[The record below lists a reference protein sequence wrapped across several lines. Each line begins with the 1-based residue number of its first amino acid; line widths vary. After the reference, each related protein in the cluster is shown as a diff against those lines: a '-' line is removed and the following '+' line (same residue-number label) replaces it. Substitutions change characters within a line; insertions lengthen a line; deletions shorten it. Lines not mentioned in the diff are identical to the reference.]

1 MLIAALRFAIDFSQP
16 LKKYL
21 VENLP
26 ENLEPGGKILEP
38 APETD
43 EEPHDSLFTAHQ
55 QLLRQGAAC
64 PPFQG
69 FGMRDP
75 AAGRLR
81 IRGIQKRVPSGTIP
95 ALDHDGVI
103 LSESEVINEY
113 LNEVFPEPNL
123 LPGSAEQ
130 RAKIR
135 MLCRLHDL
143 KLEPIVRSLFPAMSP
158 EKRDAEMVE
167 KRLEEME
174 QSRTIARLIQ
184 PGPFLVGHA
193 PSLADC
199 AFSQTLM
206 LAGMMWK
213 ELGAEWSLGKEL
225 EDWQQMMGE
234 LAPVQ
239 SVLIL
244 PVKRPRPGS
253 KGKGDQ
259 SRIMT
264 PSGVSFSSCRTR
276 EETTMI
282 STKYSKTRKV

>member
-1 MLIAALRFAIDFSQP
+1 MILYSLPISNYCGKVLHALRFKDLECEI
-16 LKKYL
+16 
-21 VENLP
+21 LP
-26 ENLEPGGKILEP
+26 PPGGYGS
-38 APETD
+38 
-43 EEPHDSLFTAHQ
+43 EEYK
-55 QLLRQGAAC
+55 
-64 PPFQG
+64 
-69 FGMRDP
+69 
-75 AAGRLR
+75 
-81 IRGIQKRVPSGTIP
+81 KRVPSGTIP

-174 QSRTIARLIQ
+174 QSLERLRGLIQ

-193 PSLADC
+193 
-199 AFSQTLM
+199 F
-206 LAGMMWK
+206 W
-213 ELGAEWSLGKEL
+213 
-225 EDWQQMMGE
+225 
-234 LAPVQ
+234 
-239 SVLIL
+239 IL
-244 PVKRPRPGS
+244 PGKRRSPGS
-253 KGKGDQ
+253 KGKGVQ

-264 PSGVSFSSCRTR
+264 PSGVSSPVAGPG
-276 EETTMI
+276 
-282 STKYSKTRKV
+282 RKRQ

>member
-1 MLIAALRFAIDFSQP
+1 MILYSLPISNYCGKVLHVLRFKDLECEI
-16 LKKYL
+16 
-21 VENLP
+21 LP
-26 ENLEPGGKILEP
+26 PPGGYGS
-38 APETD
+38 
-43 EEPHDSLFTAHQ
+43 EEYK
-55 QLLRQGAAC
+55 
-64 PPFQG
+64 
-69 FGMRDP
+69 
-75 AAGRLR
+75 
-81 IRGIQKRVPSGTIP
+81 KRVPSGTIP

-174 QSRTIARLIQ
+174 QSLERLRGLIQ
-184 PGPFLVGHA
+184 TGPFLVGHA

-225 EDWQQMMGE
+225 GDWQQMMGE
-234 LAPVQ
+234 LAVVQ
-239 SVLIL
+239 SVLEPAREATEAWL
-244 PVKRPRPGS
+244 EGKRGS
-253 KGKGDQ
+253 
-259 SRIMT
+259 
-264 PSGVSFSSCRTR
+264 V
-276 EETTMI
+276 
-282 STKYSKTRKV
+282 

>member
-1 MLIAALRFAIDFSQP
+1 MILYLLPISNYCGKVLHALRFKD
-16 LKKYL
+16 
-21 VENLP
+21 
-26 ENLEPGGKILEP
+26 LECEIHPPPGGYGS
-38 APETD
+38 
-43 EEPHDSLFTAHQ
+43 EEYK
-55 QLLRQGAAC
+55 
-64 PPFQG
+64 
-69 FGMRDP
+69 
-75 AAGRLR
+75 
-81 IRGIQKRVPSGTIP
+81 KRVPSGTIP

-113 LNEVFPEPNL
+113 LNEVFPKPNL

-167 KRLEEME
+167 KRLREME
-174 QSRTIARLIQ
+174 QSLERLRRLIQ
-184 PGPFLVGHA
+184 PGPFLVGKA

-213 ELGAEWSLGKEL
+213 ELGTECSLGKEL

-234 LAPVQ
+234 LARVQ
-239 SVLIL
+239 SVLEPAREATEAWL
-244 PVKRPRPGS
+244 EGKRRS
-253 KGKGDQ
+253 
-259 SRIMT
+259 
-264 PSGVSFSSCRTR
+264 V
-276 EETTMI
+276 
-282 STKYSKTRKV
+282 

>member
-1 MLIAALRFAIDFSQP
+1 MILYSLPISNYCGKVLHALRFKELEFEI
-16 LKKYL
+16 
-21 VENLP
+21 LP
-26 ENLEPGGKILEP
+26 PPGGYGS
-38 APETD
+38 
-43 EEPHDSLFTAHQ
+43 EEYK
-55 QLLRQGAAC
+55 
-64 PPFQG
+64 
-69 FGMRDP
+69 
-75 AAGRLR
+75 
-81 IRGIQKRVPSGTIP
+81 KRVPSGTIP

-167 KRLEEME
+167 KRLGEME
-174 QSRTIARLIQ
+174 QSLERLRGLIQ
-184 PGPFLVGHA
+184 TGPFLVGHA

-234 LAPVQ
+234 LDPVQ
-239 SVLIL
+239 SVLDPAREATEAWL
-244 PVKRPRPGS
+244 EGKRGS
-253 KGKGDQ
+253 
-259 SRIMT
+259 
-264 PSGVSFSSCRTR
+264 V
-276 EETTMI
+276 
-282 STKYSKTRKV
+282 

>member
-1 MLIAALRFAIDFSQP
+1 MILYSLPISNYCGKVLHALRFKDLECEI
-16 LKKYL
+16 
-21 VENLP
+21 LP
-26 ENLEPGGKILEP
+26 PPGGYGS
-38 APETD
+38 
-43 EEPHDSLFTAHQ
+43 EEYK
-55 QLLRQGAAC
+55 
-64 PPFQG
+64 
-69 FGMRDP
+69 
-75 AAGRLR
+75 
-81 IRGIQKRVPSGTIP
+81 KRVPSGTIP
-95 ALDHDGVI
+95 SLDHDGVI

-158 EKRDAEMVE
+158 EKKDSEMVE

-174 QSRTIARLIQ
+174 QSLERLRRLIQ
-184 PGPFLVGHA
+184 TGPFLVGHA

-234 LAPVQ
+234 LAVVQ
-239 SVLIL
+239 SVLEPAREATEAWL
-244 PVKRPRPGS
+244 EGKRGS
-253 KGKGDQ
+253 
-259 SRIMT
+259 
-264 PSGVSFSSCRTR
+264 V
-276 EETTMI
+276 
-282 STKYSKTRKV
+282 

>member
-1 MLIAALRFAIDFSQP
+1 MILYSLPISNYCGKVLHALRFKDLECEI
-16 LKKYL
+16 
-21 VENLP
+21 LP
-26 ENLEPGGKILEP
+26 PPGGYGS
-38 APETD
+38 
-43 EEPHDSLFTAHQ
+43 EEYK
-55 QLLRQGAAC
+55 
-64 PPFQG
+64 
-69 FGMRDP
+69 
-75 AAGRLR
+75 
-81 IRGIQKRVPSGTIP
+81 KRVLSGTIP

-123 LPGSAEQ
+123 LHGSAEQ

-143 KLEPIVRSLFPAMSP
+143 KLEPIVRSLFPVMSP

-167 KRLEEME
+167 KRLREME
-174 QSRTIARLIQ
+174 QSLERLRGLIQ

-199 AFSQTLM
+199 TFSQTLM

-213 ELGAEWSLGKEL
+213 ELEAEWSLGKEL

-239 SVLIL
+239 SVLEPAREATESWL
-244 PVKRPRPGS
+244 EGKRAS
-253 KGKGDQ
+253 
-259 SRIMT
+259 
-264 PSGVSFSSCRTR
+264 V
-276 EETTMI
+276 
-282 STKYSKTRKV
+282 

>member
-1 MLIAALRFAIDFSQP
+1 MILYSLPISNYCGKVLHALRFKDLECEI
-16 LKKYL
+16 
-21 VENLP
+21 LP
-26 ENLEPGGKILEP
+26 PPGGYGS
-38 APETD
+38 
-43 EEPHDSLFTAHQ
+43 EEYK
-55 QLLRQGAAC
+55 
-64 PPFQG
+64 
-69 FGMRDP
+69 
-75 AAGRLR
+75 
-81 IRGIQKRVPSGTIP
+81 KRVPSGTIP

-143 KLEPIVRSLFPAMSP
+143 KLEPIVRSLFPVMSP
-158 EKRDAEMVE
+158 EKRDAEVVE
-167 KRLEEME
+167 KHFREME
-174 QSRTIARLIQ
+174 QSLERLRGLIQ
-184 PGPFLVGHA
+184 TGPFLVGHA

-234 LAPVQ
+234 LAVVQ
-239 SVLIL
+239 SVLDPAREATEAWL
-244 PVKRPRPGS
+244 EGKRGS
-253 KGKGDQ
+253 
-259 SRIMT
+259 
-264 PSGVSFSSCRTR
+264 V
-276 EETTMI
+276 
-282 STKYSKTRKV
+282 

>member
-1 MLIAALRFAIDFSQP
+1 MILYSLPISNYCGKVLHALRFKDLECEI
-16 LKKYL
+16 
-21 VENLP
+21 LP
-26 ENLEPGGKILEP
+26 PPGGYGS
-38 APETD
+38 
-43 EEPHDSLFTAHQ
+43 EEYK
-55 QLLRQGAAC
+55 
-64 PPFQG
+64 
-69 FGMRDP
+69 
-75 AAGRLR
+75 
-81 IRGIQKRVPSGTIP
+81 KRVPSGTIP

-158 EKRDAEMVE
+158 EKRDPEVVE
-167 KRLEEME
+167 KRFREME
-174 QSRTIARLIQ
+174 QSLERLRGVIQ
-184 PGPFLVGHA
+184 LGPFLVGKA

-199 AFSQTLM
+199 AFSQTLI

-234 LAPVQ
+234 LARVQ
-239 SVLIL
+239 SVLEPAREATEAWL
-244 PVKRPRPGS
+244 EGKRGS
-253 KGKGDQ
+253 
-259 SRIMT
+259 
-264 PSGVSFSSCRTR
+264 V
-276 EETTMI
+276 
-282 STKYSKTRKV
+282 

>member
-1 MLIAALRFAIDFSQP
+1 MILYSLPISNYCGKVLHALRFKD
-16 LKKYL
+16 
-21 VENLP
+21 VECEILP
-26 ENLEPGGKILEP
+26 PPGGYGS
-38 APETD
+38 
-43 EEPHDSLFTAHQ
+43 EEYK
-55 QLLRQGAAC
+55 
-64 PPFQG
+64 
-69 FGMRDP
+69 
-75 AAGRLR
+75 
-81 IRGIQKRVPSGTIP
+81 KRVPSGTIP

-130 RAKIR
+130 RAKVR

-158 EKRDAEMVE
+158 EKRDAEVVE
-167 KRLEEME
+167 KRFREME
-174 QSRTIARLIQ
+174 QSLERLRGLIQ
-184 PGPFLVGHA
+184 TGPFLVSKA

-213 ELGAEWSLGKEL
+213 ELGAEWSLGEEL

-239 SVLIL
+239 SVLEPAREATKAWL
-244 PVKRPRPGS
+244 EGKRGS
-253 KGKGDQ
+253 
-259 SRIMT
+259 
-264 PSGVSFSSCRTR
+264 V
-276 EETTMI
+276 
-282 STKYSKTRKV
+282 

>member
-1 MLIAALRFAIDFSQP
+1 MILYSLPISNYCGKVLHVLRFKDLECEI
-16 LKKYL
+16 
-21 VENLP
+21 LP
-26 ENLEPGGKILEP
+26 PPGGYGS
-38 APETD
+38 
-43 EEPHDSLFTAHQ
+43 EEYK
-55 QLLRQGAAC
+55 
-64 PPFQG
+64 
-69 FGMRDP
+69 
-75 AAGRLR
+75 
-81 IRGIQKRVPSGTIP
+81 KRVPSGTIP

-174 QSRTIARLIQ
+174 QSLERFRGLIQ
-184 PGPFLVGHA
+184 PGPFLVGKA

-234 LAPVQ
+234 LAVVQ
-239 SVLIL
+239 SVLKPAREATDAWL
-244 PVKRPRPGS
+244 EGKRGS
-253 KGKGDQ
+253 
-259 SRIMT
+259 
-264 PSGVSFSSCRTR
+264 V
-276 EETTMI
+276 
-282 STKYSKTRKV
+282 

>member
-1 MLIAALRFAIDFSQP
+1 MILYSLPISNYCGKVLHALRFKDLECEI
-16 LKKYL
+16 
-21 VENLP
+21 LP
-26 ENLEPGGKILEP
+26 PPGGYGS
-38 APETD
+38 
-43 EEPHDSLFTAHQ
+43 EEYK
-55 QLLRQGAAC
+55 
-64 PPFQG
+64 
-69 FGMRDP
+69 
-75 AAGRLR
+75 
-81 IRGIQKRVPSGTIP
+81 KRVPSGTIP
-95 ALDHDGVI
+95 ALYHDGVI

-123 LPGSAEQ
+123 FPGSAEK

-158 EKRDAEMVE
+158 EKRDAEVVE

-174 QSRTIARLIQ
+174 QSLERLRRLIQ
-184 PGPFLVGHA
+184 PAPFLVGKA

-234 LAPVQ
+234 LAVVQ
-239 SVLIL
+239 SVLEPAREATEAWL
-244 PVKRPRPGS
+244 EGKRGA
-253 KGKGDQ
+253 
-259 SRIMT
+259 
-264 PSGVSFSSCRTR
+264 V
-276 EETTMI
+276 
-282 STKYSKTRKV
+282 

>member
-1 MLIAALRFAIDFSQP
+1 MILYSLPISNYCGKVLHALRFKD
-16 LKKYL
+16 
-21 VENLP
+21 VECEILP
-26 ENLEPGGKILEP
+26 PPGGYGS
-38 APETD
+38 
-43 EEPHDSLFTAHQ
+43 EEYK
-55 QLLRQGAAC
+55 
-64 PPFQG
+64 
-69 FGMRDP
+69 
-75 AAGRLR
+75 
-81 IRGIQKRVPSGTIP
+81 KRVPSGTIP
-95 ALDHDGVI
+95 ALDYDGVI

-167 KRLEEME
+167 KQLREME
-174 QSRTIARLIQ
+174 QSLDRLRGLIQ
-184 PGPFLVGHA
+184 SGPFLVGKA

-234 LAPVQ
+234 LASVQ
-239 SVLIL
+239 SVLDPAREATEAWL
-244 PVKRPRPGS
+244 EGKRGS
-253 KGKGDQ
+253 
-259 SRIMT
+259 
-264 PSGVSFSSCRTR
+264 V
-276 EETTMI
+276 
-282 STKYSKTRKV
+282 

>member
-1 MLIAALRFAIDFSQP
+1 MILYSLPISNYCGKVLHALRFKDLECEI
-16 LKKYL
+16 
-21 VENLP
+21 LP
-26 ENLEPGGKILEP
+26 PPGGYGS
-38 APETD
+38 
-43 EEPHDSLFTAHQ
+43 EEYK
-55 QLLRQGAAC
+55 
-64 PPFQG
+64 
-69 FGMRDP
+69 
-75 AAGRLR
+75 
-81 IRGIQKRVPSGTIP
+81 KRVPSGTIP

-167 KRLEEME
+167 KRLREME
-174 QSRTIARLIQ
+174 QSLERLRGLIQ
-184 PGPFLVGHA
+184 TGPFLVGHA

-213 ELGAEWSLGKEL
+213 ELGAEWSLVKEL

-234 LAPVQ
+234 LAVVQ
-239 SVLIL
+239 SVLEPAREATEAWL
-244 PVKRPRPGS
+244 EGKRGS
-253 KGKGDQ
+253 
-259 SRIMT
+259 
-264 PSGVSFSSCRTR
+264 V
-276 EETTMI
+276 
-282 STKYSKTRKV
+282 

>member
-1 MLIAALRFAIDFSQP
+1 MILYSLPISNYCGKVLHALRFKDLECEI
-16 LKKYL
+16 
-21 VENLP
+21 LP
-26 ENLEPGGKILEP
+26 PPGGYGS
-38 APETD
+38 
-43 EEPHDSLFTAHQ
+43 EEYK
-55 QLLRQGAAC
+55 
-64 PPFQG
+64 
-69 FGMRDP
+69 
-75 AAGRLR
+75 
-81 IRGIQKRVPSGTIP
+81 KRVPSGTIP

-113 LNEVFPEPNL
+113 LNEIFPEPNL

-135 MLCRLHDL
+135 ILCRLHDL

-174 QSRTIARLIQ
+174 QSLERLRGLIQ
-184 PGPFLVGHA
+184 TGPFLVGHA
-193 PSLADC
+193 PCLADC

-225 EDWQQMMGE
+225 ENWQQMMGE

-239 SVLIL
+239 SVLGPAREATEAWL
-244 PVKRPRPGS
+244 EGKRGS
-253 KGKGDQ
+253 
-259 SRIMT
+259 
-264 PSGVSFSSCRTR
+264 V
-276 EETTMI
+276 
-282 STKYSKTRKV
+282 

>member
-1 MLIAALRFAIDFSQP
+1 MILYSLPISNYCGKVLHALRFKD
-16 LKKYL
+16 
-21 VENLP
+21 
-26 ENLEPGGKILEP
+26 LECEIIPPPGGYGS
-38 APETD
+38 
-43 EEPHDSLFTAHQ
+43 EEYK
-55 QLLRQGAAC
+55 
-64 PPFQG
+64 
-69 FGMRDP
+69 
-75 AAGRLR
+75 
-81 IRGIQKRVPSGTIP
+81 KRVPSGTIP

-158 EKRDAEMVE
+158 EKRDAEVVE

-174 QSRTIARLIQ
+174 QSLERLRGLIQ
-184 PGPFLVGHA
+184 PGPFLVGEA

-234 LAPVQ
+234 LAVVQ
-239 SVLIL
+239 SVLEPAREATEAWL
-244 PVKRPRPGS
+244 EGKRGS
-253 KGKGDQ
+253 
-259 SRIMT
+259 
-264 PSGVSFSSCRTR
+264 V
-276 EETTMI
+276 
-282 STKYSKTRKV
+282 

>member
-1 MLIAALRFAIDFSQP
+1 MILYSLPISNYCGKVLHALRFKDLECEI
-16 LKKYL
+16 
-21 VENLP
+21 LP
-26 ENLEPGGKILEP
+26 PPGGYGS
-38 APETD
+38 
-43 EEPHDSLFTAHQ
+43 EEYK
-55 QLLRQGAAC
+55 
-64 PPFQG
+64 
-69 FGMRDP
+69 
-75 AAGRLR
+75 
-81 IRGIQKRVPSGTIP
+81 KRVPSGTIP

-103 LSESEVINEY
+103 VSESEVINEY
-113 LNEVFPEPNL
+113 LNEIFPEPNL

-135 MLCRLHDL
+135 ILCRLHDL

-174 QSRTIARLIQ
+174 QSLERLRGLIQ
-184 PGPFLVGHA
+184 TGPFLIGHA

-234 LAPVQ
+234 LAVVQ
-239 SVLIL
+239 SVLEPAREATEAWL
-244 PVKRPRPGS
+244 EGKRGS
-253 KGKGDQ
+253 
-259 SRIMT
+259 
-264 PSGVSFSSCRTR
+264 V
-276 EETTMI
+276 
-282 STKYSKTRKV
+282 

>member
-1 MLIAALRFAIDFSQP
+1 MILYSLPISNYCGKVLHALRFKDLECEILPP
-16 LKKYL
+16 L
-21 VENLP
+21 
-26 ENLEPGGKILEP
+26 GGYGS
-38 APETD
+38 
-43 EEPHDSLFTAHQ
+43 EEYK
-55 QLLRQGAAC
+55 
-64 PPFQG
+64 
-69 FGMRDP
+69 
-75 AAGRLR
+75 
-81 IRGIQKRVPSGTIP
+81 KRVPSGTIP
-95 ALDHDGVI
+95 ALDHEGVI

-174 QSRTIARLIQ
+174 QSLERLRGLIQ
-184 PGPFLVGHA
+184 TRQFLVGKA

-234 LAPVQ
+234 LAVVQ
-239 SVLIL
+239 SVLEPSSEATEAWL
-244 PVKRPRPGS
+244 EGKRGS
-253 KGKGDQ
+253 
-259 SRIMT
+259 
-264 PSGVSFSSCRTR
+264 V
-276 EETTMI
+276 
-282 STKYSKTRKV
+282 

>member
-1 MLIAALRFAIDFSQP
+1 MILYSLPISNYCGKVLHALRFKD
-16 LKKYL
+16 
-21 VENLP
+21 
-26 ENLEPGGKILEP
+26 LECEIPPPPGGYGS
-38 APETD
+38 
-43 EEPHDSLFTAHQ
+43 EEYK
-55 QLLRQGAAC
+55 
-64 PPFQG
+64 
-69 FGMRDP
+69 
-75 AAGRLR
+75 
-81 IRGIQKRVPSGTIP
+81 KRVPSGTIP

-174 QSRTIARLIQ
+174 QSLERLRGLIQ
-184 PGPFLVGHA
+184 PRPFLVGHA

-199 AFSQTLM
+199 AFSQSLM

-213 ELGAEWSLGKEL
+213 ELGAEWLLGKEL

-239 SVLIL
+239 SVLESAREATEAWL
-244 PVKRPRPGS
+244 EGKRAS
-253 KGKGDQ
+253 
-259 SRIMT
+259 
-264 PSGVSFSSCRTR
+264 V
-276 EETTMI
+276 
-282 STKYSKTRKV
+282 

>member
-1 MLIAALRFAIDFSQP
+1 MLHALRFKD
-16 LKKYL
+16 
-21 VENLP
+21 
-26 ENLEPGGKILEP
+26 LECEIRSPPGGYGSKEYK
-38 APETD
+38 
-43 EEPHDSLFTAHQ
+43 
-55 QLLRQGAAC
+55 
-64 PPFQG
+64 
-69 FGMRDP
+69 
-75 AAGRLR
+75 
-81 IRGIQKRVPSGTIP
+81 KRVPSGTIP

-158 EKRDAEMVE
+158 EKREAEVVE

-174 QSRTIARLIQ
+174 QSLERLRGLIQ
-184 PGPFLVGHA
+184 TGPFLVGHA

-239 SVLIL
+239 SVLDPAREATESWL
-244 PVKRPRPGS
+244 EGKR
-253 KGKGDQ
+253 
-259 SRIMT
+259 
-264 PSGVSFSSCRTR
+264 SS
-276 EETTMI
+276 
-282 STKYSKTRKV
+282 V

>member
-1 MLIAALRFAIDFSQP
+1 MILYSLPISNYCGKVLHALRFKDLECEI
-16 LKKYL
+16 
-21 VENLP
+21 LP
-26 ENLEPGGKILEP
+26 PPGGYGS
-38 APETD
+38 
-43 EEPHDSLFTAHQ
+43 EEYK
-55 QLLRQGAAC
+55 
-64 PPFQG
+64 
-69 FGMRDP
+69 
-75 AAGRLR
+75 
-81 IRGIQKRVPSGTIP
+81 KRVPSGTIP

-158 EKRDAEMVE
+158 EKRDAEVVE

-174 QSRTIARLIQ
+174 QSLERLRGLIR
-184 PGPFLVGHA
+184 PGPFLDGKA

-234 LAPVQ
+234 LAVVQ
-239 SVLIL
+239 SVLGPAREATEAWL
-244 PVKRPRPGS
+244 EGKRGS
-253 KGKGDQ
+253 
-259 SRIMT
+259 
-264 PSGVSFSSCRTR
+264 V
-276 EETTMI
+276 
-282 STKYSKTRKV
+282 

>member
-1 MLIAALRFAIDFSQP
+1 MILYSLPISNYCGKVLHALRFKDLECEI
-16 LKKYL
+16 
-21 VENLP
+21 LP
-26 ENLEPGGKILEP
+26 PPGGYGS
-38 APETD
+38 
-43 EEPHDSLFTAHQ
+43 EEYK
-55 QLLRQGAAC
+55 
-64 PPFQG
+64 
-69 FGMRDP
+69 
-75 AAGRLR
+75 
-81 IRGIQKRVPSGTIP
+81 KRVPSGTIP

-158 EKRDAEMVE
+158 EKREAQMVE
-167 KRLEEME
+167 KRLREMD
-174 QSRTIARLIQ
+174 QSLERLRGLIQ
-184 PGPFLVGHA
+184 TGPFLVGEA

-239 SVLIL
+239 SVLDPAREATEAWL
-244 PVKRPRPGS
+244 EGKRGS
-253 KGKGDQ
+253 
-259 SRIMT
+259 
-264 PSGVSFSSCRTR
+264 V
-276 EETTMI
+276 
-282 STKYSKTRKV
+282 

>member
-1 MLIAALRFAIDFSQP
+1 MILYSLPISNYCGKVLHALRFKD
-16 LKKYL
+16 
-21 VENLP
+21 VECEILP
-26 ENLEPGGKILEP
+26 PPGGYGS
-38 APETD
+38 
-43 EEPHDSLFTAHQ
+43 EEYK
-55 QLLRQGAAC
+55 
-64 PPFQG
+64 
-69 FGMRDP
+69 
-75 AAGRLR
+75 
-81 IRGIQKRVPSGTIP
+81 KRVPSGTIP

-174 QSRTIARLIQ
+174 QSLERLRGLIQ

-234 LAPVQ
+234 LAVVQ
-239 SVLIL
+239 SVLDPAREATEAWL
-244 PVKRPRPGS
+244 EGKRGS
-253 KGKGDQ
+253 
-259 SRIMT
+259 
-264 PSGVSFSSCRTR
+264 V
-276 EETTMI
+276 
-282 STKYSKTRKV
+282 

>member
-1 MLIAALRFAIDFSQP
+1 MILYSLPISNYCGKVLHALRFKDLECEI
-16 LKKYL
+16 
-21 VENLP
+21 LP
-26 ENLEPGGKILEP
+26 PPGGYGS
-38 APETD
+38 
-43 EEPHDSLFTAHQ
+43 EEYK
-55 QLLRQGAAC
+55 
-64 PPFQG
+64 
-69 FGMRDP
+69 
-75 AAGRLR
+75 
-81 IRGIQKRVPSGTIP
+81 KRVPSGTIP

-167 KRLEEME
+167 KRLGEME
-174 QSRTIARLIQ
+174 QSLERLRGLIQ

-234 LAPVQ
+234 LAVVQ
-239 SVLIL
+239 SVLEPAREATEAWL
-244 PVKRPRPGS
+244 EGKRGS
-253 KGKGDQ
+253 
-259 SRIMT
+259 
-264 PSGVSFSSCRTR
+264 V
-276 EETTMI
+276 
-282 STKYSKTRKV
+282 